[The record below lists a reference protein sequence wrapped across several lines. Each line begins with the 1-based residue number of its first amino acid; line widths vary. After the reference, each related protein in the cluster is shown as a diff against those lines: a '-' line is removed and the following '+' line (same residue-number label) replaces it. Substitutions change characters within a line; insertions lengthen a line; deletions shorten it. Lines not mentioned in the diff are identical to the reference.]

1 MIITQIYGDGLYCDT
16 TLDVVIIPNSV
27 NLEEEKYNNEV
38 IKITDIL
45 GRDVSKIENNRVLII
60 HYIDGKVEK
69 IYNAKNK

>member
-1 MIITQIYGDGLYCDT
+1 MHGILPYCDT

-60 HYIDGKVEK
+60 HYIDGKVGK
-69 IYNAKNK
+69 IYNAKK